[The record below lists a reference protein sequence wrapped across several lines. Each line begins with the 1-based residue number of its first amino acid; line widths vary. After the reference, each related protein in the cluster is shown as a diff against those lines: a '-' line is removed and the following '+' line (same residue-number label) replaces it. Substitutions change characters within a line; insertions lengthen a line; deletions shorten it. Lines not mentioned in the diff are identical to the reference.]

1 MGCSAR
7 RQRRVAL
14 VHRLLSPTEIERLLV
29 GSGLTLIATWG
40 GFGDQPLDAK
50 TEQHVYLVRRGLPH
64 HS

>member
-1 MGCSAR
+1 
-7 RQRRVAL
+7 
-14 VHRLLSPTEIERLLV
+14 VHRLLSPTDIERLLA

-40 GFGDQPLDAK
+40 GFDDQPLDAK